1 MNFATHQV
9 AHRIIDD
16 AMPANRIFPGEG
28 GSDYMNFV
36 MAAVAGAGMAG
47 VPMGLVLDGQGD
59 RIEYGQAL
67 AEQFDGVGTHA
78 GSTFLNGLMVTFS

>member
-1 MNFATHQV
+1 MNLAAHQV

-16 AMPANRIFPGEG
+16 AMPAKRIFAGEG
-28 GSDYMNFV
+28 GGNYMNFV

-47 VPMGLVLDGQGD
+47 VQMGFVLDGQGD
-59 RIEYGQAL
+59 RIENGQSL
-67 AEQFDGVGTHA
+67 AEPFDGVGIHA

>member
-16 AMPANRIFPGEG
+16 AVPANRILAGEG
-28 GSDYMNFV
+28 CSDYMNFV
-36 MAAVAGAGMAG
+36 MAAVASPGMAG
-47 VPMGLVLDGQGD
+47 VPMGFILDGQGD
-59 RIEYGQAL
+59 RFENGQTL